1 MSCRAEVQSDPRASL
16 LSTPSEGEAPTP
28 TVLCTDA
35 YARWKDVLRALTV
48 IH

>member
-1 MSCRAEVQSDPRASL
+1 MLRRAEVQSDPRASL

-28 TVLCTDA
+28 IVLCTDVCA
-35 YARWKDVLRALTV
+35 HWEDVLRALTV